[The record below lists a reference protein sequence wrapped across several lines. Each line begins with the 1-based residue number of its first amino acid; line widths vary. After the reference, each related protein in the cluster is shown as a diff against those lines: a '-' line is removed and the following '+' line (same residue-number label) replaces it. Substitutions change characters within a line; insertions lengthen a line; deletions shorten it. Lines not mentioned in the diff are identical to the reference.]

1 MSSIKLNLTKTAV
14 QKLNTSILPVADAS
28 GNLIGTEP
36 NPSGKAYL
44 VIDINKKSPSG
55 FGLYVGKKVK
65 TFVMQVRVGGH
76 VKRITVGEYG
86 PLTLTDGNPE
96 IDARTKAS
104 QLREQLKAG
113 SDVRAVKKTERVIRD
128 TTFADIF
135 ENYVSAYKRRPVA
148 KQKDNS
154 LLAMKS
160 ARTRLKPWLGL
171 SVRAIGTKVVQEI
184 WAKICNE
191 QGHRTAA
198 EQTLMWSR
206 AAFNL
211 YLEERAS
218 DANLTNGGS
227 TVLINPFSYA
237 KKLARTRDELE
248 LEYRRRNVRNPI
260 SNTREGLGVWLDAV
274 WHKRSTKQTAADY
287 LLTTLL
293 VGARR
298 NETAT
303 TVWSDRAAKDEL
315 ERLNIVDVKN
325 GIIRLNETKNHNTH
339 EVPLGNFLWDLLKKR
354 HAADDGKYVFPVVSE
369 SKLSKRPYYSD
380 PRSMIDSLSGELD
393 KPYRLAS
400 HQQFMKDRLAE
411 SGKTMSKKRKS
422 ELEEEFSNSYLPHF
436 TFSMHDLRRT
446 FISVASSTDGV
457 PYAVV
462 KRLANHSTKNDVT
475 AMYIKYTLDELRR
488 YMQKVEDALLSH
500 AGFLGDVRN
509 GAV

>member
-14 QKLNTSILPVADAS
+14 QKLNSSILPVVDAS

-36 NPSGKAYL
+36 NPSGNAYL

-86 PLTLTDGNPE
+86 PLTLTDSNPE
-96 IDARTKAS
+96 IDARTKAA

-113 SDVRAVKKTERVIRD
+113 NDVRAAKKNERVIRS
-128 TTFADIF
+128 TTFGDIYD
-135 ENYVSAYKRRPVA
+135 NYVSAYMRRPVA
-148 KQKDNS
+148 KQKANS
-154 LLAMKS
+154 LHAMKS
-160 ARTRLKPWLGL
+160 ARTRLEPWLGL
-171 SVRAIGTKVVQEI
+171 SVRAIGTKVVHEI
-184 WAKICNE
+184 WKKICDE

-198 EQTLMWSR
+198 EQTLMWAR

-211 YLEERAS
+211 YLDERAI

-227 TVLINPFSYA
+227 SVLVNPFSYA
-237 KKLARTRDELE
+237 KKLARSRDELE
-248 LEYRRRNVRNPI
+248 LDYRRRGVRNPI

-274 WHKRSTKQTAADY
+274 WRKRSTKPTAADY

-293 VGARR
+293 LGARR

-303 TVWSDRAAKDEL
+303 AVWADRIAKDEL
-315 ERLNIVDVKN
+315 ERLNVIDVKS
-325 GIIRLNETKNHNTH
+325 GIVRLNDTKNHNTH
-339 EVPLGNFLWDLLKKR
+339 EVPLGRFLWDLLKKR

-380 PRSMIDSLSGELD
+380 PRSMIDSLSDELD

-400 HQQFMKDRLAE
+400 YQQFLKDRLPE
-411 SGKTMSKKRKS
+411 SGKPKSKKQKL
-422 ELEEEFSNSYLPHF
+422 ELEEAFLNSYQPHF
-436 TFSMHDLRRT
+436 KFSMHDLRRT
-446 FISVASSTDGV
+446 FISVASNIDGV

-475 AMYIKYTLDELRR
+475 SMYIKYTLDELRR
-488 YMQKVEDALLSH
+488 YMQKVEKALLSH
-500 AGFLGDVRN
+500 ASFLGGVKN